1 MAILTDLIDWKIL
14 MCDSLFKN
22 KLFSYIYPS
31 VLFLLA
37 AVIIL
42 LNVEIEGAVLFV
54 FIISAV
60 LVVSSRLTDAMLPAM
75 LLSVFVTRC
84 YDSADAFLAV
94 AWAAVPPVFSV
105 IFHFVKYRKPIRIGK
120 SFYGLCAIAVA
131 ITLGGLGTISAA
143 DYFYPTSLFYVFGL
157 GIGLV
162 LFYLLVKSQLTSE
175 APFEIMKIM
184 YITGL
189 LACFCV
195 IRFYIERWDVFC
207 DINKFI
213 FIRSSNNLATFL
225 MLAMPFPLYYAQKRH
240 VDILCMILM
249 YVCTVFTGSRG
260 GIFMGTVEFV
270 ILAFVYVLSMRRKA
284 VKFALCVLL
293 VVAIVIGAF
302 VVMPHILEL
311 CGANISSDDDDGF
324 DLSELIDII
333 KKVCSDD
340 DRESLLERMIKDF
353 KSNPVFGVG
362 IGYKGNSDIYNPVKG
377 AMNWYH
383 MWFAQ
388 VIGGLGLVGIA
399 AYAYQGIGRIIVF
412 VKNRKRENLI
422 FFLSYIGLFLM
433 SQVNPGEFCP
443 VPYAILAVTYFIM
456 MEEGRRETADVPF
469 LKFKDKKSLSV
480 QAAK

>member
-1 MAILTDLIDWKIL
+1 

-42 LNVEIEGAVLFV
+42 LNIEIAGAVVFV

-60 LVVSSRLTDAMLPAM
+60 LVLSSRLTDAMLPAM

-84 YDSADAFLAV
+84 YNSADAFLAV
-94 AWAAVPPVFSV
+94 AWAAVPPVFAV
-105 IFHFVKYRKPIRIGK
+105 IFHFVKYGKPIRVGK
-120 SFYGLCAIAVA
+120 SFYGLCAVTVA
-131 ITLGGLGTISAA
+131 ITLGGLGTIGAA

-157 GIGLV
+157 GVGLV
-162 LFYLLVKSQLTSE
+162 LFYLLVKSQLTSD
-175 APFEIMKIM
+175 APAEILKIM

-207 DINKFI
+207 EINRFP
-213 FIRSSNNLATFL
+213 FLRSGNNLATFL
-225 MLAMPFPLYYAQKRH
+225 MLAMPFPLYYARKRH
-240 VDILCMILM
+240 VDLVCMVLM

-270 ILAFVYVLSMRRKA
+270 LLVFVYVLSIRRKA
-284 VKFALCVLL
+284 VKLALCVLL
-293 VVAIVIGAF
+293 IVAIVFGAF
-302 VVMPHILEL
+302 FVMPRVLEL
-311 CGANISSDDDDGF
+311 CGAKLSSDDDDDGF
-324 DLSELIDII
+324 DITELINLI

-340 DRESLLERMIKDF
+340 SRESLLSRMIKDF

-388 VIGGLGLVGIA
+388 IIGGLGLVGIA
-399 AYAYQGIGRIIVF
+399 AYAYQGVGRIIVF
-412 VKNRKRENLI
+412 VKNRKAENVI

-456 MEEGRRETADVPF
+456 MEEGSRETADVPF
-469 LKFKDKKSLSV
+469 IKFKSKKKLV
-480 QAAK
+480 

>member
-1 MAILTDLIDWKIL
+1 

-42 LNVEIEGAVLFV
+42 LNIEIAGAVVFV

-60 LVVSSRLTDAMLPAM
+60 LVLSSRLTDAMLPAM

-84 YDSADAFLAV
+84 YNSADAFLAV
-94 AWAAVPPVFSV
+94 AWAAVPPVFAV
-105 IFHFVKYRKPIRIGK
+105 IFHFVKYRKPIRVGK
-120 SFYGLCAIAVA
+120 SFYGLCAVTVA
-131 ITLGGLGTISAA
+131 ITLGGLGTIGAA

-157 GIGLV
+157 GVGLV
-162 LFYLLVKSQLTSE
+162 LFYLLVKSQLTSD
-175 APFEIMKIM
+175 APAEILKII

-207 DINKFI
+207 EINRFP
-213 FIRSSNNLATFL
+213 FLRSGNNLATFL
-225 MLAMPFPLYYAQKRH
+225 MLAMPFPLYYARKRH
-240 VDILCMILM
+240 VDLVCMVLM

-260 GIFMGTVEFV
+260 GIIMGTVEFV
-270 ILAFVYVLSMRRKA
+270 LLVFVYVLSIRRKA
-284 VKFALCVLL
+284 VKLALCVLL
-293 VVAIVIGAF
+293 IVAIVLGAF
-302 VVMPHILEL
+302 FVMPRVLEL
-311 CGANISSDDDDGF
+311 CGAKLSSGDDDDGF
-324 DLSELIDII
+324 DITELINLI

-340 DRESLLERMIKDF
+340 SRESLLSRMIKDF

-388 VIGGLGLVGIA
+388 IVGGLGLVGIA
-399 AYAYQGIGRIIVF
+399 AYAYQGVGRIIVF
-412 VKNRKRENLI
+412 VKNRKAENVI
-422 FFLSYIGLFLM
+422 FFLSYVGLFLM

-456 MEEGRRETADVPF
+456 MEEGSRETADVPF
-469 LKFKDKKSLSV
+469 IKFKSKKSLSET
-480 QAAK
+480 AEK

>member
-1 MAILTDLIDWKIL
+1 

-31 VLFLLA
+31 VLFLLVV
-37 AVIIL
+37 VIIL
-42 LNVEIEGAVLFV
+42 LNIEIAGAVVFV

-60 LVVSSRLTDAMLPAM
+60 LVLSSRLTDAMLPAM

-84 YDSADAFLAV
+84 YNSADAFLAV
-94 AWAAVPPVFSV
+94 AWAAVPPVFAV
-105 IFHFVKYRKPIRIGK
+105 IFHFVKYGKPIRVGK
-120 SFYGLCAIAVA
+120 SLYGLCAVTVA
-131 ITLGGLGTISAA
+131 ITLGGLGTIGAA

-157 GIGLV
+157 GVGLV
-162 LFYLLVKSQLTSE
+162 LFYLLVKSQLTSD
-175 APFEIMKIM
+175 APAEILKIM

-207 DINKFI
+207 EINRFP
-213 FIRSSNNLATFL
+213 FLRSGNNLATFL
-225 MLAMPFPLYYAQKRH
+225 MLAMPFPLYYARKRH
-240 VDILCMILM
+240 VDLVCMVLM

-270 ILAFVYVLSMRRKA
+270 LLVFVYVLSIRRKA
-284 VKFALCVLL
+284 VKLALCVLL
-293 VVAIVIGAF
+293 IVAIVFGAF
-302 VVMPHILEL
+302 FVMPRVLEL
-311 CGANISSDDDDGF
+311 CGAKLSSDDDDDGF
-324 DLSELIDII
+324 DITELINLI

-340 DRESLLERMIKDF
+340 SRESLLSRMIKDF

-388 VIGGLGLVGIA
+388 IIGGLGLVGIA
-399 AYAYQGIGRIIVF
+399 AYAYQGVGRIIVF
-412 VKNRKRENLI
+412 VKNRKAENVI

-456 MEEGRRETADVPF
+456 MEEGSRETADVPF
-469 LKFKDKKSLSV
+469 IKFKSKKSLSET
-480 QAAK
+480 AEK

>member
-1 MAILTDLIDWKIL
+1 

-42 LNVEIEGAVLFV
+42 LNIEIAGAVVFV

-60 LVVSSRLTDAMLPAM
+60 LVLSSRLTDAMLPAM

-84 YDSADAFLAV
+84 YNSADAFLAV
-94 AWAAVPPVFSV
+94 AWAAVPPVFAV
-105 IFHFVKYRKPIRIGK
+105 IFHFVKYGKPIRVGK
-120 SFYGLCAIAVA
+120 SFYGLCAVTVA
-131 ITLGGLGTISAA
+131 ITLGGLGTIGAA

-157 GIGLV
+157 GVGLV
-162 LFYLLVKSQLTSE
+162 LFYLLVKSQLTSD
-175 APFEIMKIM
+175 APAEILKIM

-207 DINKFI
+207 EINRFP
-213 FIRSSNNLATFL
+213 FLRSGNNLATFL
-225 MLAMPFPLYYAQKRH
+225 MLAMPFPLYYARKRH
-240 VDILCMILM
+240 VDLVCMVLM

-270 ILAFVYVLSMRRKA
+270 LLVFVYVLSIRRKA
-284 VKFALCVLL
+284 VKLALCVLL
-293 VVAIVIGAF
+293 IVAIVFGAF
-302 VVMPHILEL
+302 FVMPRVLEL
-311 CGANISSDDDDGF
+311 CGAKLSSDDDDDGF
-324 DLSELIDII
+324 DITELINLI

-340 DRESLLERMIKDF
+340 SRESLLSRMIKDF

-388 VIGGLGLVGIA
+388 IIGGLGLVGIA
-399 AYAYQGIGRIIVF
+399 AYAYQGVGRIIVF
-412 VKNRKRENLI
+412 VKNRKAENVI

-456 MEEGRRETADVPF
+456 MEEGSRETADVPF
-469 LKFKDKKSLSV
+469 IKFKSKKSLSET
-480 QAAK
+480 AEK

>member
-1 MAILTDLIDWKIL
+1 

-42 LNVEIEGAVLFV
+42 LNIEIAGAVVFV

-60 LVVSSRLTDAMLPAM
+60 LVLSSRLTDAMLPAM

-84 YDSADAFLAV
+84 YNSADAFLAV
-94 AWAAVPPVFSV
+94 AWAAVPPVFAV
-105 IFHFVKYRKPIRIGK
+105 IFHFVKYGKPIRVGK
-120 SFYGLCAIAVA
+120 SFYGLCAVTVA
-131 ITLGGLGTISAA
+131 ITLGGLGTIGAA

-157 GIGLV
+157 GVGLV
-162 LFYLLVKSQLTSE
+162 LFYLLVKSQLTSD
-175 APFEIMKIM
+175 APAEILKIM

-207 DINKFI
+207 EINRFP
-213 FIRSSNNLATFL
+213 FLRSGNNLATFL
-225 MLAMPFPLYYAQKRH
+225 MLAMPFPLYYARKRH
-240 VDILCMILM
+240 VDLVCMVLM

-270 ILAFVYVLSMRRKA
+270 LLVFVYVLSIRRKA
-284 VKFALCVLL
+284 VKLALCVLL
-293 VVAIVIGAF
+293 IVAIVFGAF
-302 VVMPHILEL
+302 FVMPRVLEL
-311 CGANISSDDDDGF
+311 CGAKLSSDDDDDGF
-324 DLSELIDII
+324 DITELINLI
-333 KKVCSDD
+333 KKVCSDES
-340 DRESLLERMIKDF
+340 RESLLSRMIKDF

-388 VIGGLGLVGIA
+388 IIGGLGLVGIA
-399 AYAYQGIGRIIVF
+399 AYAYQGVGRLIVF
-412 VKNRKRENLI
+412 VNNRKAENVI
-422 FFLSYIGLFLM
+422 FFLSYVGLFLM

-456 MEEGRRETADVPF
+456 MEEGSRETADVPF
-469 LKFKDKKSLSV
+469 IKFKSKKSLSET
-480 QAAK
+480 AEK

>member
-1 MAILTDLIDWKIL
+1 

-22 KLFSYIYPS
+22 KLFSYIYPF

-42 LNVEIEGAVLFV
+42 LNIEIAGAVVFV

-60 LVVSSRLTDAMLPAM
+60 LVLSSRLTDAMLPAM

-84 YDSADAFLAV
+84 YNSADAFLAV
-94 AWAAVPPVFSV
+94 AWAAVPPVFAV
-105 IFHFVKYRKPIRIGK
+105 IFHFVKYGKPIRVGK
-120 SFYGLCAIAVA
+120 SFYGLCAVTVA
-131 ITLGGLGTISAA
+131 ITLGGLGTIGAA

-157 GIGLV
+157 GVGLV
-162 LFYLLVKSQLTSE
+162 LFYLLVKSQLTSD
-175 APFEIMKIM
+175 APAEILKIM

-207 DINKFI
+207 EINRFP
-213 FIRSSNNLATFL
+213 FLRSGNNLATFL
-225 MLAMPFPLYYAQKRH
+225 MLAMPFPLYYARKRH
-240 VDILCMILM
+240 VDLVCMVLM

-270 ILAFVYVLSMRRKA
+270 LLVFVYVLSIRRKA
-284 VKFALCVLL
+284 VKLALCVLL
-293 VVAIVIGAF
+293 IVAIVFGAF
-302 VVMPHILEL
+302 FVMPRVLEL
-311 CGANISSDDDDGF
+311 CGAKLSSDDDDDGF
-324 DLSELIDII
+324 DITELINLI

-340 DRESLLERMIKDF
+340 SRESLLSRMIKDF

-388 VIGGLGLVGIA
+388 IIGGLGLVGIA
-399 AYAYQGIGRIIVF
+399 AYAYQGVGRIIVF
-412 VKNRKRENLI
+412 VKNRKAENVI
-422 FFLSYIGLFLM
+422 FFLSYVGLFLM

-456 MEEGRRETADVPF
+456 MEEGSRETADVPF
-469 LKFKDKKSLSV
+469 IKFKSKKSLSET
-480 QAAK
+480 AEK

>member
-1 MAILTDLIDWKIL
+1 
-14 MCDSLFKN
+14 MCDNLFKN
-22 KLFSYIYPS
+22 KIFSYIYPS

-37 AVIIL
+37 TVIIL
-42 LNVEIEGAVLFV
+42 LNIEIAGAVIFV
-54 FIISAV
+54 FIVSAV
-60 LVVSSRLTDAMLPAM
+60 LITSSRLTDAMLPAM

-94 AWAAVPPVFSV
+94 AWAAVPPVFAV

-120 SFYGLCAIAVA
+120 SFYGLCAVAVA
-131 ITLGGLGTISAA
+131 ITLGGLGTISSA

-162 LFYLLVKSQLTSE
+162 LFYLLVKSQLTSD
-175 APFEIMKIM
+175 APGEIMKIM

-195 IRFYIERWDVFC
+195 IRFYVERWDVFC
-207 DINKFI
+207 DINKFL

-240 VDILCMILM
+240 VDILCMFLM

-260 GIFMGTVEFV
+260 GIFMGTVEF
-270 ILAFVYVLSMRRKA
+270 ILLLFVYVFSMRKKI
-284 VKFALCVLL
+284 VKLTLCVLL
-293 VVAIVIGAF
+293 VVAIVLGALF
-302 VVMPHILEL
+302 VMPRVLEL
-311 CGANISSDDDDGF
+311 CGANVSSDGDDEF
-324 DLSELIDII
+324 DIFELIDII

-399 AYAYQGIGRIIVF
+399 AYAYQGVGRIAIF
-412 VKNRKRENLI
+412 LKNRKRENLI

-456 MEEGRRETADVPF
+456 MEECSRETADAS
-469 LKFKDKKSLSV
+469 LFKAENKKSLSW
-480 QAAK
+480 QAVK